1 VLAHREQTMNAIT
14 IRRLSD
20 QTFSLIA
27 ERAREHGS
35 TIEDEVAAILE
46 QAVGAR
52 RPPNW
57 RLETADRIA
66 AMTPKGVVQDDSTL
80 FIRAERDK

>member
-1 VLAHREQTMNAIT
+1 MIT

-20 QTFSLIA
+20 QTYSLIA
-27 ERAREHGS
+27 ERARKHSS
-35 TIEDEVAAILE
+35 TIEDEGPAILE
-46 QAVGAR
+46 QAAGAR

-66 AMTPKGVVQDDSTL
+66 AMTPKGDVQDDSTL
-80 FIRAERDK
+80 FIQAERDK